1 MKLLLLL
8 PFALLASCSSHS
20 DAPKAAAAGP
30 TDAPAAAGG
39 PGLHALTV
47 KSLEGKDVALSE
59 YKGRV
64 VLVVNVASECGYTK
78 QYAGLQKLHDEL
90 APKGFEVL
98 GFPSNEF
105 GGQEPGSPAE
115 IREFCTSEFGV
126 TFPLF
131 EKLETK
137 PGAGQSPVYAYL
149 GGATGE
155 TPAWNF
161 GKYLVDKQGQAV
173 AYYPSKVAP
182 ESAELRAAIERELAR

>member
-8 PFALLASCSSHS
+8 TIALLASCSASVQEQV
-20 DAPKAAAAGP
+20 
-30 TDAPAAAGG
+30 PASTSTGTVP
-39 PGLHALTV
+39 PGLHALTA
-47 KSLEGKDVALSE
+47 KSLDGTDVALSD

-78 QYAGLQKLHDEL
+78 QYAGLQGLHDEL
-90 APKGFEVL
+90 GGKGFEVL

-105 GGQEPGSPAE
+105 GGQEPGSPEE
-115 IREFCTSEFGV
+115 IQSFCTSKFGV

-131 EKLETK
+131 AKVETK
-137 PGAGQSPVYAYL
+137 PGAGQSPVYTYL
-149 GGATGE
+149 GTATGQ

-161 GKYLVDKQGQAV
+161 GKYLVDKQGRAV

-182 ESAELRAAIERELAR
+182 ESAELRAAIESELAR

>member
-8 PFALLASCSSHS
+8 SIALLAACSSHS
-20 DAPKAAAAGP
+20 DAPKVASAA
-30 TDAPAAAGG
+30 APAAAG
-39 PGLHALTV
+39 LHALKA
-47 KSLEGKDVALSE
+47 KSLDGKEVALSQ
-59 YKGRV
+59 YAGRV

-78 QYAGLQKLHDEL
+78 QYAGLETLHDEL
-90 APKGFEVL
+90 GAKGFEVL

-105 GGQEPGSPAE
+105 GGQEPGSAAE
-115 IREFCTSEFGV
+115 IQSFCTSKFGV

-137 PGAGQSPVYAYL
+137 PGVGQSPIYAYL
-149 GGATGE
+149 GGATGQ

-161 GKYLVDKQGQAV
+161 GKYLVDKQGKAV

-182 ESAELRAAIERELAR
+182 EDAELRAAIERELAR